1 MRSLVYDLLW
11 LIDRASDHPMG
22 CCSAHACA
30 ARKRVPLDHE
40 ATQEIGSMS
49 ESIQPTKTLDVRG
62 ENCPYP
68 LIKARQEVLT
78 LNAGEIL
85 KVVAT
90 DRNSLGD
97 IQGWAKAAKAVRL
110 LRQDTE
116 TDEQGREVYI
126 HYLARQA

>member
-1 MRSLVYDLLW
+1 
-11 LIDRASDHPMG
+11 
-22 CCSAHACA
+22 
-30 ARKRVPLDHE
+30 
-40 ATQEIGSMS
+40 MS
-49 ESIQPTKTLDVRG
+49 ESIQPDRTLDVRG

-68 LIKARQEVLT
+68 LIKARQEVLS
-78 LNAGEIL
+78 LNPGEIL

-116 TDEQGREVYI
+116 TDDQGREVYI

>member
-1 MRSLVYDLLW
+1 MNESL
-11 LIDRASDHPMG
+11 
-22 CCSAHACA
+22 
-30 ARKRVPLDHE
+30 
-40 ATQEIGSMS
+40 
-49 ESIQPTKTLDVRG
+49 QPAKVLDVRG

-97 IQGWAKAAKAVRL
+97 IQGWAKSAKAVRL

-116 TDEQGREVYI
+116 MDDQGREVFI
-126 HYLARQA
+126 HYLSREA

>member
-1 MRSLVYDLLW
+1 MNESL
-11 LIDRASDHPMG
+11 
-22 CCSAHACA
+22 
-30 ARKRVPLDHE
+30 
-40 ATQEIGSMS
+40 
-49 ESIQPTKTLDVRG
+49 QPAKILDVRG

-97 IQGWAKAAKAVRL
+97 IQGWAKSTKAVHL
-110 LRQDTE
+110 LQQDTE
-116 TDEQGREVYI
+116 MDDQGREVFI
-126 HYLARQA
+126 HYLMREA

>member
-1 MRSLVYDLLW
+1 
-11 LIDRASDHPMG
+11 
-22 CCSAHACA
+22 
-30 ARKRVPLDHE
+30 
-40 ATQEIGSMS
+40 MS

-78 LNAGEIL
+78 LSAGDIL
-85 KVVAT
+85 KVLAT

-97 IQGWAKAAKAVRL
+97 IQGWAKSAKAVRL
-110 LRQDTE
+110 IRQDTE
-116 TDEQGREVYI
+116 TDDQGREVYI

>member
-1 MRSLVYDLLW
+1 
-11 LIDRASDHPMG
+11 
-22 CCSAHACA
+22 
-30 ARKRVPLDHE
+30 
-40 ATQEIGSMS
+40 MS

-90 DRNSLGD
+90 DRNSVGD
-97 IQGWAKAAKAVRL
+97 IQGWAKSAKVVRL
-110 LRQDTE
+110 LRQDTD
-116 TDEQGREVYI
+116 TDDQGREVFI
-126 HYLARQA
+126 HYLVRQA

>member
-1 MRSLVYDLLW
+1 MNESL
-11 LIDRASDHPMG
+11 
-22 CCSAHACA
+22 
-30 ARKRVPLDHE
+30 
-40 ATQEIGSMS
+40 
-49 ESIQPTKTLDVRG
+49 QPAKILDVRG

-68 LIKARQEVLT
+68 LIKARQQVLT

-97 IQGWAKAAKAVRL
+97 IQGWAKSAKAVRL

-116 TDEQGREVYI
+116 TDDQGREVFI
-126 HYLARQA
+126 HYLTREA

>member
-1 MRSLVYDLLW
+1 MNESL
-11 LIDRASDHPMG
+11 
-22 CCSAHACA
+22 
-30 ARKRVPLDHE
+30 
-40 ATQEIGSMS
+40 
-49 ESIQPTKTLDVRG
+49 QPAKILDVRG

-97 IQGWAKAAKAVRL
+97 IQGWAQSAKAVRL

-116 TDEQGREVYI
+116 MDDQGREVFI
-126 HYLARQA
+126 HYLMREA